1 MTGTPSMAAPR
12 AVVVGRVL
20 ADMYPLQSAT
30 PLEEVRTFE
39 RYVGGYGGNLGS
51 GLARM
56 GVRTAVVSGV
66 GDDGH
71 GRYITRTLAA
81 EGVDTS
87 AIVVH
92 PTLRT
97 ALAFA
102 ELWPPDHFPLV
113 AYRFPSCPD
122 QELRPEDL
130 PRATLAETQLAY
142 VSGVTFAQRPSRD
155 AAFAALELRAGGATG
170 TTVLDLDWRPGYWLE
185 PDAYPGLMARAAGM
199 ADTVIGSDGE
209 FQAAGLDPERL
220 VAAGTRQVLLKHG
233 PDGASLLTPEG
244 RHDEPGLPVPVV
256 NGLGAGDAFAAAF
269 GAGLLRGLDVPAL
282 LRHANAAGAIVA
294 TRLACSAAMPTWDEV
309 QRMAADPEGWVR
321 ALDAQAPAG
330 T

>member
-1 MTGTPSMAAPR
+1 
-12 AVVVGRVL
+12 
-20 ADMYPLQSAT
+20 
-30 PLEEVRTFE
+30 
-39 RYVGGYGGNLGS
+39 VGGYGGNVGT

-71 GRYITRTLAA
+71 GRFITRTLAA
-81 EGVDTS
+81 EGIDTS

-102 ELWPPDHFPLV
+102 ELWPPDHFPLL

-122 QELRPEDL
+122 QELSPADL
-130 PRATLAETQLAY
+130 PRSLLATAPLVY
-142 VSGVTFAQRPSRD
+142 VSGVAFAQRPSRD
-155 AAFAALELRAGGATG
+155 AASDALELGAGSTG
-170 TTVLDLDWRPGYWLE
+170 TTILDLDWRAGYWLE
-185 PDAYPGLMARAAGM
+185 PEAYPALMARAAM
-199 ADTVIGSDGE
+199 SADIVIGSDSE
-209 FQAAGLDPERL
+209 FEAARLDPAVL
-220 VAAGTRQVLLKHG
+220 VASGEVEVLLKHG
-233 PDGASLLTPEG
+233 PAGASWISREG

-256 NGLGAGDAFAAAF
+256 NGLGAGDAFAAAL
-269 GAGLLRGLDVPAL
+269 GAGILRGLPIPES

-309 QRMAADPEGWVR
+309 ERMARDPGSWLRE
-321 ALDAQAPAG
+321 LDA
-330 T
+330 

>member
-1 MTGTPSMAAPR
+1 MTLSPPGVVQ

-20 ADMYPLQSAT
+20 ADMYPLQSRT

-39 RYVGGYGGNLGS
+39 RFVGGYGGNVGT

-71 GRYITRTLAA
+71 GRFIRRTLQD

-92 PTLRT
+92 PSLRT

-113 AYRFPSCPD
+113 AYRFPTCPD
-122 QELRPEDL
+122 QEIGPEHL
-130 PRATLAETQLAY
+130 PREMLRGAPLAF
-142 VSGVTFAQRPSRD
+142 VSGVAFAQRPSRD
-155 AAFAALELRAGGATG
+155 AAFAALELRAASFGPGS
-170 TTVLDLDWRPGYWLE
+170 TTILDLDWRPGYWLE
-185 PDAYPGLMARAAGM
+185 PEAYPGLMARAAST

-209 FQAAGLDPERL
+209 FRAAGLDPAEL
-220 VAAGTRQVLLKHG
+220 IAAGTHRVLLKHG
-233 PDGASLLTPEG
+233 PDGASLLTPDG

-269 GAGLLRGLDVPAL
+269 GAGLLRGLDVPSL

-294 TRLACSAAMPTWDEV
+294 TRLACSAAMPTWPEV
-309 QRMAADPEGWVR
+309 ERMATDPERWVR
-321 ALDAQAPAG
+321 GLG
-330 T
+330 H